1 MQHYGWMRG
10 SRLVASLGMVSLLDD
25 GDVRLEL
32 LLVDALLQSLLD
44 VAALEH
50 ALDAFLV
57 HPLPDVGL
65 QPAEFL
71 EGQHFRVIFLE
82 VTQLG
87 LQLGVPVQLV
97 HENHDFGHHF
107 REFFVL
113 CEGRGTS
120 MMKLRYW

>member
-10 SRLVASLGMVSLLDD
+10 SRSVASLGMVSLLDD

-32 LLVDALLQSLLD
+32 LLVDALLQF
-44 VAALEH
+44 E
-50 ALDAFLV
+50 
-57 HPLPDVGL
+57 VG
-65 QPAEFL
+65 AVI
-71 EGQHFRVIFLE
+71 GTHFRVVFLE
-82 VTQLG
+82 VAQLG